1 MMDSGMLK
9 SLLSISLFSGF
20 VSVRLEFFFVMGVK
34 CTNNT
39 KIEYL
44 TKCICNYCRLGFLC
58 G

>member
-1 MMDSGMLK
+1 MDSGMLK
-9 SLLSISLFSGF
+9 NLLSTSLFGGY
-20 VSVRLEFFFVMGVK
+20 VSVRLEFFLVMGVK

-44 TKCICNYCRLGFLC
+44 TKCICNYCLGFLC